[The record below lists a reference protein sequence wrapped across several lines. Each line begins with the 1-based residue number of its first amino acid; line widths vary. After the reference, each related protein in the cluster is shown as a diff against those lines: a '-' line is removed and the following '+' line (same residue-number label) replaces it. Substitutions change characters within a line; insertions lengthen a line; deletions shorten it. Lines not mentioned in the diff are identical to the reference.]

1 VRGPRAAASLAA
13 LAALALLARPELSR
27 YAAERRLGDA
37 TNAFRLLI
45 DRGADAETA
54 RNLLVVG
61 EAALGVAGALPGD
74 PRAWILGGSAYLV
87 TSQPQ
92 PALEAYREAFATG
105 ERAEIDLNLGRAYAM
120 LNRKENAERAFVRAG
135 WVSPEI
141 LKSLPEA
148 QREPASAEVQRL
160 TGELYRGV
168 LTEPPPLPSDER
180 R

>member
-1 VRGPRAAASLAA
+1 VRRVAGLAAAAVLAA
-13 LAALALLARPELSR
+13 LAWPEFPR

-37 TNAFRLLI
+37 TTAFRALLERSS
-45 DRGADAETA
+45 DPETG

-61 EAALGVAGALPGD
+61 QAALAASGALPGD
-74 PRAWILGGSAYLV
+74 PRPWILGGSSFLV

-92 PALEAYREAFATG
+92 PALETYREAFATG

-120 LNRKENAERAFVRAG
+120 LARRDNAERAFVRAG

-141 LKSLPEA
+141 LESLPEA
-148 QREPASAEVQRL
+148 VKAKASDEVKRL
-160 TGELYRGV
+160 TRELYGGR
-168 LTEPPPLPSDER
+168 LAEPPPLPADER